1 MIEEA
6 FLDENFW
13 EESDLDVW
21 FRTNYRKL
29 GFTEIRSS
37 EGFADYIGI
46 RNGKEFVIELEGP
59 LWHINAHPQKIL
71 DKIDIIICFGGNAT
85 AADNKE
91 VIRLIDFP
99 EYFTEAIMPF
109 RRERA
114 RKVFNAKQEVQKRFS
129 EDTQVI

>member
-46 RNGKEFVIELEGP
+46 RVSPFM
-59 LWHINAHPQKIL
+59 
-71 DKIDIIICFGGNAT
+71 FGAIVTVSSNAT
-85 AADNKE
+85 IIFFLHLMNPKD
-91 VIRLIDFP
+91 LDFL
-99 EYFTEAIMPF
+99 
-109 RRERA
+109 
-114 RKVFNAKQEVQKRFS
+114 
-129 EDTQVI
+129 